1 MLEIYKYRGSV
12 FCSKLYFMK
21 LIQTFEEFVKQYEAG
36 RVTANMQLD
45 IKNLLHLI
53 KGNIQSLIACRID
66 IKDLMSQIE
75 LSCIGTLQDKLDAL
89 SSKEEIK
96 VENEE
101 EIKDEEKFQL
111 HIDEL
116 VKDVNTLVNED
127 LDFLTRQ
134 VRLNMISSAFDDLDA
149 ETSAFA
155 DAAGDQNSLSDLKNQ
170 LTSLSTKRSL

>member
-1 MLEIYKYRGSV
+1 
-12 FCSKLYFMK
+12 
-21 LIQTFEEFVKQYEAG
+21 
-36 RVTANMQLD
+36 
-45 IKNLLHLI
+45 
-53 KGNIQSLIACRID
+53 
-66 IKDLMSQIE
+66 MSQIE

-101 EIKDEEKFQL
+101 EIKDEQKFQL

-134 VRLNMISSAFDDLDA
+134 IRLNMISSAFDDLDA
-149 ETSAFA
+149 ETSAFD

-170 LTSLSTKRSL
+170 LTSLSTKRAL

>member
-36 RVTANMQLD
+36 RVTTNMQLD

-101 EIKDEEKFQL
+101 EIKDEQKFQL

-134 VRLNMISSAFDDLDA
+134 IRLNMISSAFDDLDA
-149 ETSAFA
+149 ETSAFD

-170 LTSLSTKRSL
+170 LTSLSTKRAL